1 VSAAPAPDISG
12 TTGVAGPIASDMDSL
27 AVAYRVMATGDPA
40 HAASSAFPVSR
51 PLARPRQ
58 KVLGIYKPWFD
69 IADPPVGESCQRAV
83 DWLVKE
89 HGYTVAEIEL
99 PHLLA
104 GQTAHSLT
112 IMLEALNGLPQG
124 STSWL
129 QPASRVLMSVA
140 ARCPT
145 TDYLSAQKVRQV
157 IMRHVAALFDKHGH
171 DLIIVTPTTPN
182 AGWHISGGKKDLA
195 KGITD
200 GDKTVRSMTYVW
212 LANFTGCPALSAPVG
227 FVDPAPGAGKKDKVP
242 VSLMGMGIWGGEEAL
257 LEWGFEL
264 EKYVHEGLE
273 GGRLQAPAWVD
284 VFELAKPKPVQEAA
298 AVDKKEG
305 EEAVAAAAVAA
316 PAEGQAN
323 GGTDKAAAVAA
334 PEQDAKKDEPV
345 ATEVKKDEPVAA
357 EAKDEPVATEA
368 KNDGPVAETKADEAV
383 AAKTDAV
390 AAEGEAA
397 TVPVPETGAEVTAAA
412 AAK

>member
-27 AVAYRVMATGDPA
+27 AVAYRVMAAGDPA
-40 HAASSAFPVSR
+40 HAASSEFPASR
-51 PLARPRQ
+51 PLSRTRG
-58 KVLGIYKPWFD
+58 KVLGIYRPWFD
-69 IADPPVGESCQRAV
+69 LADPPVRESCQRAV

-89 HGYTVAEIEL
+89 RGYAVADIEL

-129 QPASRVLMSVA
+129 QPANRVLMGVA

-157 IMRHVAALFDKHGH
+157 LMRHVAALFDKHGH
-171 DLIIVTPTTPN
+171 DLIVVTPTTPN
-182 AGWHISGGKKDLA
+182 AGWHIGGGKKDLA

-200 GDKTVRSMTYVW
+200 GDRTVRSMTYVW

-227 FVDPAPGAGKKDKVP
+227 FVEPVKGAGAGRVP
-242 VSLMGMGIWGGEEAL
+242 AALMGMGVWGGEEAL
-257 LEWGFEL
+257 IEWGFEL

-273 GGRLQAPAWVD
+273 GGRLRAPAWVD
-284 VFELAKPKPVQEAA
+284 VFELARPKPAEEPAVEQKEEGGKEAA
-298 AVDKKEG
+298 AAAPEATAVNG
-305 EEAVAAAAVAA
+305 EAGKAAAPDAKAVGGEADGAAAAAAVAA
-316 PAEGQAN
+316 PELEGK
-323 GGTDKAAAVAA
+323 TDEPAAA
-334 PEQDAKKDEPV
+334 EAKKDEPV
-345 ATEVKKDEPVAA
+345 VEP
-357 EAKDEPVATEA
+357 
-368 KNDGPVAETKADEAV
+368 KADEAV
-383 AAKTDAV
+383 AEQKGAAAK
-390 AAEGEAA
+390 EGEATA
-397 TVPVPETGAEVTAAA
+397 VPETGAGAETAAA